1 MLSLRVEPGRG
12 ALGFR
17 LLLIITIV
25 GLQMDTESFSL
36 GLSALLLALGLVEG
50 MRRVIR
56 EPPRIFEI
64 A

>member
-1 MLSLRVEPGRG
+1 VLSLTVEPGRG

-50 MRRVIR
+50 MRKVIR
-56 EPPRIFEI
+56 EPPRIIEI

>member
-1 MLSLRVEPGRG
+1 VLSLRVDPGCG
-12 ALGFR
+12 TLGFR

-25 GLQMDTESFSL
+25 GLQMDTKSFSL
-36 GLSALLLALGLVEG
+36 GLSALLLALGLVKG

>member
-1 MLSLRVEPGRG
+1 VLSLRVEPGCG
-12 ALGFR
+12 TLGFR

-36 GLSALLLALGLVEG
+36 GLSTLLIALGLFEG
-50 MRRVIR
+50 VRRFTR
-56 EPPRIFEI
+56 EPPRSIEL